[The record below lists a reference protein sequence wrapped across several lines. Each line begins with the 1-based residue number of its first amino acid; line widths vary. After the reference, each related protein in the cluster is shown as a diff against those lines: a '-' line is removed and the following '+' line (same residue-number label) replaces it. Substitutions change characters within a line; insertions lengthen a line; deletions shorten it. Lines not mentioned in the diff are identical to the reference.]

1 VISKEHIEQFDRAY
15 FIGVGGIGMSALAR
29 YFNSLGWPV
38 AGYDKTPS
46 PLTAKLEEEGIDIH
60 YEDFGP
66 SIPEGFRNTDK
77 TLVVYTPAIPRNFG
91 ELLHVQHAGFVV
103 KKRAE
108 VLGMI
113 TQNTKG
119 LAVAGT
125 HGKTTTST
133 MLAHILDVSDE
144 KCNAF
149 LGGISSN
156 FQSNFVQGNSDWTV
170 VEADEFDRSFLH
182 LTPLASIITSTDA
195 DHLDI
200 YGNSD
205 TFLEGFR
212 EYAGQ
217 IQSKG
222 LMVRH
227 LDVDLNHG
235 NSETYALSREA
246 DYSGWNPRVED
257 GFFTI
262 DVKTPESE
270 WKSVR
275 LGLPGVHNAE
285 NAIACI
291 ALAEFVGLDEQ
302 TIRKG
307 LESFKGV
314 KRRFEYHIREE
325 NLVYIDDYAHH
336 PTEIKAL
343 IDSVELLYA
352 GKRITGIFQP
362 HLFTRTRDFFD
373 GFAEQ
378 LSRLDEL
385 VLMPIYPAREEPISG
400 ITSDALLDRVTALN
414 RELVPADEIVSH
426 IERSRDVNSEKN
438 SISTLLDAQNGGQV
452 ILTIG
457 AGDIDR
463 IVEPLKNALIS

>member
-1 VISKEHIEQFDRAY
+1 MISKEHIEQFDRAY

-46 PLTAKLEEEGIDIH
+46 PLTAKLEEEGINIH

-66 SIPEGFRNTDK
+66 SIPEGFRDQEK

-91 ELLHVQHAGFVV
+91 ELMHVQHVGYVV

-133 MLAHILDVSDE
+133 MLAHLLDVSDE

-156 FQSNFVQGNSDWTV
+156 FQSNFVQGDSEWTV

-182 LTPLASIITSTDA
+182 LTPLASIVTSTDA

-217 IQSKG
+217 IQPNG
-222 LMVRH
+222 LLVRH
-227 LDVDLNHG
+227 LDVDLDHENAV
-235 NSETYALSREA
+235 SYALNREA
-246 DYSGWNPRVED
+246 DYSGWKPRVEE
-257 GFFTI
+257 GFFTV
-262 DVKTPESE
+262 DVKTPNSE
-270 WKSVR
+270 WKSVQ

-302 TIRKG
+302 TIRNG
-307 LESFKGV
+307 LKTFKGV

-378 LSRLDEL
+378 LSRLDEV
-385 VLMPIYPAREEPISG
+385 VLMPIYPAREEPIPG
-400 ITSDALLDRVTALN
+400 ITSDALLEKVTAAEN
-414 RELVPADEIVSH
+414 NLVSAKDVVGEVSRTSSLS
-426 IERSRDVNSEKN
+426 RSE
-438 SISTLLDAQNGGQV
+438 GEGQV

-463 IVEPLKNALIS
+463 IVEPLKNALLS